1 MNTEFL
7 APIRALCVEYGML
20 QRGNMVLLALSGGRD
35 SMALLSALME
45 LRKIFGF
52 SLSAAHFNHKLRGE
66 ESERD
71 AAFVKEYCETHHIPI
86 YMGEGEVR
94 AEAVRTQCGLEETA
108 RNLRYAFLEDAA
120 AQCGAQQ
127 IATAHHADDNLE
139 TLLLHLVRGAGLR
152 GLTGIPPVRGKII
165 RPLLTTTRASI
176 DGYVKENEI
185 PFVEDSSN
193 EDQSLARNRLR
204 QSVLPVLTELNPNL
218 PQLSATAMRTLRQDE
233 AYLEAQAAALFRKAK
248 RAEDGM
254 VIDVSLLSSAPRAL
268 ASRVVRRMLEEIEA
282 PMPSWVHLTGILAI
296 AAGSDPAAALHLPG
310 GVLVQR
316 VYADLLVA
324 WDFANEPLPPFEKV
338 SVQREGET
346 VLGSWTLSCRRV
358 SAPENPQQAGNR
370 AYLSLARLGTQ
381 LSLRA
386 RQTGDELALP
396 GRRRKTLKKLMIE
409 EKIPR
414 RVRERIPVLADE
426 SGLLAVASLG
436 ADRSRLAAP
445 GEDSI
450 EITFIQKETGNGK
463 DT

>member
-35 SMALLSALME
+35 SMALLSALMQ

-71 AAFVKEYCETHHIPI
+71 AAFVKEYCEAHHVPI
-86 YMGEGEVR
+86 YLGEGDVR
-94 AEAVRTQCGLEETA
+94 AVAALKQCGLEETA
-108 RNLRYAFLEDAA
+108 RNLRYAFLEDTAA
-120 AQCGAQQ
+120 SCGAQQ

-139 TLLLHLVRGAGLR
+139 TFLLHLVRGAGLR
-152 GLTGIPPVRGKII
+152 GLTGIPPVRGKVI

-176 DGYVKENEI
+176 DLYVKENGI

-193 EDQSLARNRLR
+193 VDQIMARNRLR
-204 QSVLPVLTELNPNL
+204 QSVIPVLKELNPNVS
-218 PQLSATAMRTLRQDE
+218 QLSATSIRTLRQDE
-233 AYLEAQAAALFRKAK
+233 VYLEAQAAALFRKAK

-254 VIDVSLLSSAPRAL
+254 VIEVSVLAATPKAL

-282 PMPSWVHLTGILAI
+282 PMPSWVHINGILAI
-296 AAGSDPAAALHLPG
+296 ATGSDPAASIHLPG

-316 VYADLLVA
+316 VYADLLIA
-324 WDFANEPLPPFEKV
+324 WDFANEPLSPLDTV

-346 VLGSWTLSCRRV
+346 ILGGWTLSCRRAT
-358 SAPENPQQAGNR
+358 APESPQQDANR
-370 AYLSLARLGTQ
+370 YYLSLSKVGIQ

-396 GRRRKTLKKLMIE
+396 GRRRKSLKKLMIE
-409 EKIPR
+409 EKVPR

-426 SGLLAVASLG
+426 NGLLAVAGFG
-436 ADRSRLAAP
+436 ADRSRLASP
-445 GEDSI
+445 GEDSL
-450 EITFIQKETGNGK
+450 EMTFIQNETGNGK